1 MMVFLPGRIIRPVP
15 VCVHVFLVTAAPENP
30 VRHRQCPCSMGSGR
44 FAEAG
49 EGRDMSFPATGSPQ
63 IIITLSLHK
72 VGTDIRSLT
81 AIMDARQCGEITVDE
96 MIAQIRLISQQED

>member
-1 MMVFLPGRIIRPVP
+1 
-15 VCVHVFLVTAAPENP
+15 
-30 VRHRQCPCSMGSGR
+30 
-44 FAEAG
+44 
-49 EGRDMSFPATGSPQ
+49 MSFPATGSPQ

-81 AIMDARQCGEITVDE
+81 AIMDARQCGQITADE

>member
-1 MMVFLPGRIIRPVP
+1 
-15 VCVHVFLVTAAPENP
+15 
-30 VRHRQCPCSMGSGR
+30 
-44 FAEAG
+44 
-49 EGRDMSFPATGSPQ
+49 MSFPATGNPQ
-63 IIITLSLHK
+63 IIITLSLHN